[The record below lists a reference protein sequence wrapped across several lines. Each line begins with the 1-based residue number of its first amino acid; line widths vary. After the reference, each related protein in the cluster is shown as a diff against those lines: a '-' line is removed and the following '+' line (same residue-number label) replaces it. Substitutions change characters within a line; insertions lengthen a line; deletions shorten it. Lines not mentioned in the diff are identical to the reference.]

1 MQKKWGCGLVKLFHG
16 SNIEIDEVDLA
27 KCMPNKD
34 FGCGFYTT
42 LLEEQA
48 WRMAQ
53 RRAKIDGGSPVVTV
67 YEVPDNLTEKTNLN
81 SRIFDKK
88 PTIEWAI
95 FKKNNR
101 DRKFSDV
108 SSQECNLD
116 CKYDVVIG
124 PVAND
129 TVGLLIRQFSRGTI
143 DAEYLKKEFDFGKL
157 TNQYTFHTEKALRY
171 LKKVGVMYD
180 KSATGND

>member
-1 MQKKWGCGLVKLFHG
+1 MRLFHG
-16 SNIEIDEVDLA
+16 SNMEIDEVDLS
-27 KCMPNKD
+27 KCLPNKD

-53 RRAKIDGGSPVVTV
+53 RRTRIAGGVPTVTV
-67 YEVPDNLTEKTNLN
+67 YEVPDELVEISELN
-81 SRIFDKK
+81 CRVFEDK

-95 FKKNNR
+95 FIRNNR

-108 SSQECNLD
+108 KSPECNLD
-116 CKYDVVIG
+116 CKYDVVVG
-124 PVAND
+124 PVADD

-143 DAEYLKKEFDFGKL
+143 DAEYMKREFDFGKL
-157 TNQYTFHTEKALRY
+157 TNQYTFHTEKSLKY
-171 LKKVGVMYD
+171 LEKVGVMHD

>member
-1 MQKKWGCGLVKLFHG
+1 MQKKWGCGLVKLFHE

-53 RRAKIDGGSPVVTV
+53 LLEQKIVEECPVVMV
-67 YEVPDNLTEKTNLN
+67 YEVPDDLTEKTDLN
-81 SRIFDKK
+81 CRIFDEK

-95 FKKNNR
+95 FIKNNR
-101 DRKFSDV
+101 DRRFSNV
-108 SSQECNLD
+108 SSLECNLD

-124 PVAND
+124 PVAKYSWYSD
-129 TVGLLIRQFSRGTI
+129 PSV
-143 DAEYLKKEFDFGKL
+143 
-157 TNQYTFHTEKALRY
+157 
-171 LKKVGVMYD
+171 
-180 KSATGND
+180 

>member
-1 MQKKWGCGLVKLFHG
+1 MKLFHG
-16 SNIEIDEVDLA
+16 SNMDIDKVDLS

-53 RRAKIDGGSPVVTV
+53 RRAKIDGGIPTVTV
-67 YEVPDNLTEKTNLN
+67 FEIPDDLTEKDDLN
-81 SRIFDKK
+81 CRIFGDK

-95 FKKNNR
+95 FIKNNR
-101 DRKFSDV
+101 DRKFVDFNSI
-108 SSQECNLD
+108 ECNLD
-116 CKYDVVIG
+116 FKYDLVIG

-143 DAEYLKKEFDFGKL
+143 DAEYMKKEFDFGKL
-157 TNQYTFHTEKALRY
+157 TNQYTFHTENALRY
-171 LKKVGVMYD
+171 LKKVGVMHD
-180 KSATGND
+180 KQAAGND

>member
-1 MQKKWGCGLVKLFHG
+1 MRLFHG
-16 SNIEIDEVDLA
+16 SNMEIDKVDLS

-34 FGCGFYTT
+34 FGYGFYTT

-53 RRAKIDGGSPVVTV
+53 RRARLDGGRPTVTV
-67 YEVPDNLTEKTNLN
+67 YEVPDDLAERSDLN
-81 SRIFDKK
+81 CRIFDDK

-95 FKKNNR
+95 FIKNNR
-101 DRKFSDV
+101 DRKFTGI
-108 SSQECNLD
+108 SSRECNLD

-129 TVGLLIRQFSRGTI
+129 TVGLLNRQFSRGTI
-143 DAEYLKKEFDFGKL
+143 DAEYLKK
-157 TNQYTFHTEKALRY
+157 
-171 LKKVGVMYD
+171 V
-180 KSATGND
+180 

>member
-1 MQKKWGCGLVKLFHG
+1 MQKKWGCGLVKLFHE

-53 RRAKIDGGSPVVTV
+53 RRAKIDGGSPVVMV
-67 YEVPDNLTEKTNLN
+67 YEVPDDLTEKTDLN
-81 SRIFDKK
+81 CRIFDEK

-95 FKKNNR
+95 FIKNNR
-101 DRKFSDV
+101 DRRFSDV
-108 SSQECNLD
+108 SSLECNLD

-129 TVGLLIRQFSRGTI
+129 TVGILIRQFS
-143 DAEYLKKEFDFGKL
+143 
-157 TNQYTFHTEKALRY
+157 
-171 LKKVGVMYD
+171 
-180 KSATGND
+180 

>member
-1 MQKKWGCGLVKLFHG
+1 MKLFHG
-16 SNIEIDEVDLA
+16 SNMEIDTVDLS

-53 RRAKIDGGSPVVTV
+53 RRTRIAGGVPTVTV
-67 YEVPDNLTEKTNLN
+67 YEVPDNLVEIDELLC
-81 SRIFDKK
+81 RVFEDK

-95 FKKNNR
+95 FIRNNR
-101 DRKFSDV
+101 DRKFTDYKSL
-108 SSQECNLD
+108 ECNLD
-116 CKYDVVIG
+116 CKYDVVVG
-124 PVAND
+124 PVADD

-143 DAEYLKKEFDFGKL
+143 DAEYMKREFDFGKL
-157 TNQYTFHTEKALRY
+157 TNQYTFHTEKALKY
-171 LKKVGVMYD
+171 LKKVGVMHD
-180 KSATGND
+180 KRATGND